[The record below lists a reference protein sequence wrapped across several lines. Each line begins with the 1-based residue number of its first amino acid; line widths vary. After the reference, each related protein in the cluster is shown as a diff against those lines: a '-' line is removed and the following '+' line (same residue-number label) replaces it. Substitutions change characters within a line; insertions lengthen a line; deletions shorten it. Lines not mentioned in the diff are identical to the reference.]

1 MAFVLQDLI
10 NEIEENRS
18 LEPLKKFKKENLIKV
33 AAHYG
38 ITPAIGATK
47 SHILNL
53 IKDHCVE
60 NDMIDEV
67 EEKPIAETA
76 EIVRLKLD
84 FEREE
89 RRLAREAE
97 KALQDAQFAEAQRA
111 REEAQ
116 KAREAAEAEAQRA
129 RELRLAELKEA
140 RELRELELKAEQEK
154 ALLAAEIEAKKEAAA
169 HEHELRM
176 AGLGKHSPSDRAS
189 TFDPARNIRLV
200 PPFQEKEVDK
210 YFAHFEKV
218 ADSLNWPKESWV
230 LLLQSVLVG
239 KAQEIYGSLSVEQ
252 SSNYE
257 HVKEA
262 ILKAYELV
270 PEAYRQKFRN
280 YLKYDSKTH
289 VEFAR
294 EKENLFNR

>member
-1 MAFVLQDLI
+1 MAFVLQDVI
-10 NEIEENRS
+10 NEIKETSS
-18 LEPLKKFKKENLIKV
+18 LEPLKKLKKENLIKV

-60 NDMIDEV
+60 NYIIDEV
-67 EEKPIAETA
+67 EEKPIAE
-76 EIVRLKLD
+76 
-84 FEREE
+84 
-89 RRLAREAE
+89 
-97 KALQDAQFAEAQRA
+97 FAEAQRA

-116 KAREAAEAEAQRA
+116 KAQEAAEAEAQRA
-129 RELRLAELKEA
+129 RELKLAELKES
-140 RELRELELKAEQEK
+140 RELRELEFKAEQEK

-169 HEHELRM
+169 REHELRM

-200 PPFQEKEVDK
+200 APFQEKEVDK
-210 YFAHFEKV
+210 YFSHFEKV

-280 YLKYDSKTH
+280 YLK
-289 VEFAR
+289 
-294 EKENLFNR
+294 